1 VPPGCASGGEGRQGD
16 DDKATKMF
24 THRIED
30 GLELRPVD
38 ERHAEELTALV
49 RRDLAHLKK
58 WMPWASERYS
68 VEDAREFI
76 RRNLRQAAEDQGFAT
91 LIFFRERLAG
101 SIGYNNI
108 DWANRKT
115 DIGYWL
121 AADMQGR
128 GIMTKACR
136 VLVAYAFRELRLNR
150 VEIFCAVENRRSRR
164 IPERLGFTQEGTHR
178 KAEWVH
184 DHFKDLVAYSM
195 LAREWKEKQ

>member
-1 VPPGCASGGEGRQGD
+1 
-16 DDKATKMF
+16 MF
-24 THRIED
+24 THHIED

-38 ERHAEELTALV
+38 ERHAEELTELV
-49 RRDLAHLKK
+49 RRDLAHLRK
-58 WMPWASERYS
+58 WMPWATERYS

-91 LIFFRERLAG
+91 LIFYGGRVAG

-121 AADMQGR
+121 AADLQGR

-136 VLVAYAFRELRLNR
+136 VLVTYAFTELRLNR
-150 VEIFCAVENRRSRR
+150 VEIYCAVENLRSRR
-164 IPERLGFTQEGTHR
+164 IPERLGFTLEGTHR
-178 KAEWVH
+178 QAEWVH
-184 DHFKDLVAYSM
+184 DHFKDLVSYSM
-195 LAREWKEKQ
+195 LAREWREKQ